1 MLRFVKAESGEVVQV
16 LFCVTFEVVH
26 NLGVPN
32 VEDTSGKL
40 FLSSFYVENRDRAVS
55 SQGVSEEEKVQHF
68 K

>member
-26 NLGVPN
+26 TLAVPN

-40 FLSSFYVENRDRAVS
+40 FLSSFHMENRDPAVG
-55 SQGVSEEEKVQHF
+55 SQGVSEEERLQRF
-68 K
+68 R